1 MSSFLAKPT
10 PAAATGQFSLAP
22 RRFTDLN
29 GKTVGL
35 LNSSKFNSDH
45 LLSGIGELLSARYA
59 VKEIVNARKPYFGRP
74 VPDDIA
80 RELASRCDV
89 VVTAIGD

>member
-1 MSSFLAKPT
+1 MSPVLVDPT
-10 PAAATGQFSLAP
+10 SSGGESPFSLAP
-22 RRFTDLN
+22 RRTRDLD

-45 LLSGIGELLSARYA
+45 LLDGLADLLQERYSLGEVVR
-59 VKEIVNARKPYFGRP
+59 VRKPYFGRP

-80 RELASRCDV
+80 RDLASRCDV
-89 VVTAIGD
+89 VITAIGD